1 MDVQLIQEV
10 FNQIKQYVIGLDWS
24 YIMTFI
30 IIAYGIN
37 HYWIRK
43 KLKKTGL
50 QSKTRYRIA
59 IVGVLY
65 GVALYFVRGYE
76 IAQAEVLFQSFVF
89 ALVFHK
95 LILESLLPKL
105 VPKVL
110 RKHIANVE
118 TNST

>member
-1 MDVQLIQEV
+1 MQEI
-10 FNQIKQYVIGLDWS
+10 FDRIKEYIIGLDWS

-30 IIAYGIN
+30 TIAYGFN
-37 HYWIRK
+37 HYRIRQG
-43 KLKKTGL
+43 LQKTGIRAGT
-50 QSKTRYRIA
+50 KYRVA

-65 GVALYFVRGYE
+65 GAALYFIRGYQ

-105 VPKVL
+105 VPKTL
-110 RKHIANVE
+110 RKHIVNE
-118 TNST
+118 KTE